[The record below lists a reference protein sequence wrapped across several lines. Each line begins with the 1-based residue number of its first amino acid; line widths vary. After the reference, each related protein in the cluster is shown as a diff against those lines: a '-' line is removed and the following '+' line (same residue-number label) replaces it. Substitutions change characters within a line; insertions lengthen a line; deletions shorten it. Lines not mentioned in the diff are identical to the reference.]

1 MLRLTIVVIMPK
13 KRAMTAMK
21 IAPKNNSISLP
32 YFPNLVANIALIAG
46 NIAAI
51 QVIMRSSVLWGHLLG
66 FQVKAK
72 SPNPNTHTFSTVG
85 NIFQTIGVFVE
96 EEEY

>member
-1 MLRLTIVVIMPK
+1 MLRLTIVVIMP

-32 YFPNLVANIALIAG
+32 YFPNLVANIALIAR

-66 FQVKAK
+66 FQAKAK

-96 EEEY
+96 EEKY